1 MRQQALQA
9 RLRQRGLPSDK
20 GERASGA
27 VPAKILDRQFQAA
40 APSQKWVVDWTAE
53 SWLDVAVVID
63 LFSRRKRFYNPRRRH
78 SVVGHLS
85 PTVFERLTGSD

>member
-27 VPAKILDRQFQAA
+27 VPAKTLDRQLQAA
-40 APSQKWVVDWTAE
+40 APSQKWVADWTAE

>member
-27 VPAKILDRQFQAA
+27 VPAKTLDRQFQAA
-40 APSQKWVVDWTAE
+40 APSQKWVADWTAE
-53 SWLDVAVVID
+53 SWLDGTHP
-63 LFSRRKRFYNPRRRH
+63 RKAAYRASAG
-78 SVVGHLS
+78 SVLD
-85 PTVFERLTGSD
+85 LTGVF